1 MYLTNQV
8 MKINHNEDAASLV
21 KLLDIMDEL
30 REKCPWDKKQTFESL
45 RKLTLEEVYELTQA
59 IDDNDIKEME
69 EELGDIMLHVVFYAK
84 IASELKAFEMKD
96 VLDGICKKLILRHPH
111 IYGNVKV
118 NDDED
123 VKRNWEDIKLKSGK
137 KRVLDGVPRGLPAVV
152 KAYRIQEKVRGVGF
166 DWEVREQV
174 WDKVSEELG
183 ELKEAMLN
191 LQNHQNIENELGDL
205 LFSIINA
212 ARLYDI
218 DPEKAL
224 EHTNQKFMKRFSY
237 LEENT
242 LMQGRSLH
250 EMTLDEMN
258 EIWEKAKKYDS

>member
-1 MYLTNQV
+1 
-8 MKINHNEDAASLV
+8 
-21 KLLDIMDEL
+21 
-30 REKCPWDKKQTFESL
+30 
-45 RKLTLEEVYELTQA
+45 
-59 IDDNDIKEME
+59 
-69 EELGDIMLHVVFYAK
+69 
-84 IASELKAFEMKD
+84 
-96 VLDGICKKLILRHPH
+96 
-111 IYGNVKV
+111 
-118 NDDED
+118 
-123 VKRNWEDIKLKSGK
+123 
-137 KRVLDGVPRGLPAVV
+137 LDGVPRGLPAVV